1 MKHSLVFAFS
11 FVFMLAATTVDAQ
24 KKVRGEG
31 PVVSQDRNVGSFNS
45 IHTHGSFNV
54 TITDA
59 SGSSVKVDAQQN
71 LQEYVIVE
79 TEGNELH
86 IRNKKGVDIRAD
98 KEIEIHVSVS
108 ELKGIYLSGSGN
120 IKSTNEL
127 KGSSSFEARSSG
139 SGNIDLELQTS
150 DLKTSIAGSGN
161 IHLKGKTNE
170 FEGRIAGSGN
180 IKARDLQAD
189 NTSVNISG
197 SGSAEVVANTKLD
210 SRIAGS
216 GDIKYWGNGAVSSKV
231 MGSGSIRRQ
240 N

>member
-1 MKHSLVFAFS
+1 MLSFALLVTSTSLQ
-11 FVFMLAATTVDAQ
+11 AQ
-24 KKVRGEG
+24 KRIKGEG
-31 PVVSQDRNVGSFNS
+31 AVVSQDRSAGTFNS

-59 SGSSVKVDAQQN
+59 DTRSVKVDAQQN
-71 LQEYVIVE
+71 IQEYIIVE
-79 TEGNELH
+79 TEGSELH
-86 IRNKKGVDIRAD
+86 IRNKKGYNIDPT
-98 KEIEIHVSVS
+98 KEIEVYVSVP

-120 IKSTNEL
+120 VRSTNQL
-127 KGSSSFEARSSG
+127 TGSETFEAKSAG
-139 SGNIDLELQTS
+139 SGNMELEVQTS

-161 IHLKGKTNE
+161 IKLKGKTNDLN
-170 FEGRIAGSGN
+170 GSIAGSGN
-180 IKARDLQAD
+180 IKAKDLQSS
-189 NTSVNISG
+189 NTSVSISG
-197 SGSAEVVANTKLD
+197 SGSAEVVANEKLD